1 MIQKIVLNDKIVV
14 WWKDKIDS
22 EFSCYLNGELKCKT
36 NKTFV
41 EFGALSE
48 NTDYS
53 VLVKTQDGDVVFEE
67 NLKTAKAKKKLD
79 VTKAPYNAVGDGVT
93 LNTKA
98 IQKALDDCDE
108 DSFVYVPSGDFLTG
122 ALDIHSDTELYIE
135 KDGVLHGSSDTND
148 YAPKI
153 FHRFEGIEM
162 YCYRSLINIG
172 QMDNKNF
179 NCKNV
184 TIRGGGKILGGSK
197 PLMEHVVAT
206 ERAEA
211 IANNNEVSEE
221 LLKTFE
227 RSDTQYAR
235 VRPKLI
241 AVNSTVNANILDVS
255 IEYGCAW
262 NLHILY
268 SEQVNVYNCHVESF
282 GVWNGDGID
291 PESSVDVAIF
301 GCEFNTGD
309 DCIAIKSGKNPQGN
323 IINRRCANVYV
334 FENTF
339 IKGHGMSLGS
349 EMSGGLENIYIWH
362 CDTTGTINGI
372 HIKATRK
379 RGGYVRNVFVDS
391 CKLNIII
398 VRGVPYNDD
407 GEAAPTVP
415 EFYDFYINNSVITGR
430 LWGFSND
437 TIAYRHVVL
446 KGFGE
451 DAPVKNVYF
460 NNVKFENV
468 DSEENKLH
476 IEYCENVKFNG

>member
-1 MIQKIVLNDKIVV
+1 MIQQIVLDNKIIV
-14 WWKDKIDS
+14 WWNDKIDS
-22 EFSCYLNGELKCKT
+22 EFTCYLNGKEICKT
-36 NKTFV
+36 RKTFA
-41 EFGALSE
+41 EFSSLVP
-48 NTDYS
+48 NTEYQI
-53 VLVKTQDGDVVFEE
+53 LVKTDKGEIVVDQT
-67 NLKTAKAKKKLD
+67 LTTVQAKKKID
-79 VTKAPYNAVGDGVT
+79 VTKSPYNAVGDGVT
-93 LNTKA
+93 LNTVA
-98 IQKALDDCDE
+98 IQKALDDCDK
-108 DSFVYVPSGDFLTG
+108 DSYVYIPSGEFLTG
-122 ALDIHSDTELYIE
+122 ALDIRQDTELYIE
-135 KDGVLHGSSDTND
+135 VGGVIKGSECTKD
-148 YAPKI
+148 YAPKV

-162 YCYRSLINIG
+162 WCYRSLLNISD
-172 QMDNKNF
+172 MDHDKI

-184 TIRGGGKILGGSK
+184 TIRGGGKILGGGK
-197 PLMEHVVAT
+197 PLMEDVVKT
-206 ERAEA
+206 EKEEA
-211 IANNNEVSEE
+211 IATNNEVGEE

-227 RSDTQYAR
+227 RADTQYAR

-241 AVNSTVNANILDVS
+241 AVNSTENVNILDVS

-268 SEQVNVYNCHVESF
+268 SKQVNVYNCHVESF

-291 PESSVDVAIF
+291 PESSIDVAIF

-323 IINRRCANVYV
+323 IINRKCSNVYI

-349 EMSGGLENIYIWH
+349 EMSGGLDNIYVWH

-379 RGGYVRNVFVDS
+379 RGGFIRDIFIES
-391 CKLNIII
+391 CKLNLII

-415 EFYDFYINNSVITGR
+415 DFSNFYIKNCVITGR
-430 LWGFSND
+430 LWGFSSD
-437 TIAYRHVVL
+437 TIAYRHVVI

-451 DAPVKNVYF
+451 DAKVKNVF
-460 NNVKFENV
+460 FDNVRFENV
-468 DSEENKLH
+468 SNEQNKLYL
-476 IEYCENVKFNG
+476 EDCENVQFNG

>member
-1 MIQKIVLNDKIVV
+1 MVQHIVLDNKIIV
-14 WWKDKIDS
+14 WWKDKIDDK
-22 EFSCYLNGELKCKT
+22 FSCYLNGELACQT
-36 NKTFV
+36 EKTFV
-41 EFGALSE
+41 EF
-48 NTDYS
+48 NTLTPDTQYNI
-53 VLVKTQDGDVVFEE
+53 LVKTEQGVVVVEE
-67 NLKTAKAKKKLD
+67 SLTTAKTKKKLD
-79 VTKAPYNAVGDGVT
+79 VTKPPYNAVGDGVT
-93 LNTKA
+93 LNTVA

-108 DSFVYVPSGDFLTG
+108 NSCVYVPNGTFLTG
-122 ALDIHSDTELYIE
+122 ALDVHDNTELYIE
-135 KDGVLHGSSDTND
+135 KDGVIKGSERTKD
-148 YAPKI
+148 YAPKV

-162 YCYRSLINIG
+162 WCYRSLINVSS
-172 QMDNKNF
+172 MDHDKI

-184 TIRGGGKILGGSK
+184 TIRGGGKILGGGK
-197 PLMEHVVAT
+197 PLMEDVVNT
-206 ERAEA
+206 EREEA
-211 IANNNEVSEE
+211 IATNNEVSAE

-241 AVNSTVNANILDVS
+241 AVNSTENVNILDVS

-268 SEQVNVYNCHVESF
+268 SKQVNVYNCHVESF

-309 DCIAIKSGKNPQGN
+309 DCIAIKAGKNPQGN
-323 IINRRCANVYV
+323 IINRKCANVYI

-362 CDTTGTINGI
+362 CNTTGTINGI

-379 RGGYVRNVFVDS
+379 RGGYVRNVYVES
-391 CKLNIII
+391 CKLNLIII
-398 VRGVPYNDD
+398 RGVPYNDD
-407 GEAAPTVP
+407 GEAAPTLP
-415 EFYDFYINNSVITGR
+415 DFSNYYIKNSVITGR

-437 TIAYRHVVL
+437 TIAYRHVVI

-451 DAPVKNVYF
+451 DAKVKNVF
-460 NNVKFENV
+460 FDNVKFENV
-468 DSEENKLH
+468 NDEANSIYLED
-476 IEYCENVKFNG
+476 CENVKIN